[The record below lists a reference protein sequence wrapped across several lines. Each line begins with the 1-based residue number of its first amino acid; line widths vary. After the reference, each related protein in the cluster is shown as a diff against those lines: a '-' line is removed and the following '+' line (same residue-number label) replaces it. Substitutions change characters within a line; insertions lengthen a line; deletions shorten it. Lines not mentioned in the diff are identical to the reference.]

1 MCCSSTARLKRKTLT
16 EQDVQQIG
24 AATPA
29 LKKGSP
35 QLFRT
40 LRDKGIISYTEYLF
54 LLSILTSA

>member
-35 QLFRT
+35 QMFRT